1 VNCQNS
7 DAAALSSFTALAL
20 LFLFSAVLMLTLTGI
35 AAVLA
40 S

>member
-1 VNCQNS
+1 VNCQNG

-20 LFLFSAVLMLTLTGI
+20 LFRFSAVLMLTLTGI

>member
-1 VNCQNS
+1 VNCQNG
-7 DAAALSSFTALAL
+7 DVAALCSFTALAL

-35 AAVLA
+35 AVVLA